1 VSQNSITRDGA
12 VDPVAL
18 TTDSLRP
25 VAGGVGLIFVGL
37 APVHLALMPGWR
49 GQVLAAAAVF
59 TAAVLSGIFL
69 GLRTPAR
76 EFLERNAHEV
86 FAVGSGLTSANTLL
100 HVAVAGNLWPTANVM
115 LVIIGVGACLSS
127 RARAFAIMGATNVG
141 WCAIT
146 LTREP
151 DPLWGQAASQLAAAT
166 ALGIVLGIL
175 RQHTVS
181 RLERAQRAVTDMAV
195 TDELTGLKNRR
206 GLLLVGQTMVDMSR
220 RSGAGV
226 AVFYVDVDGLKVVND
241 EQGHAAGDRLIVAT
255 GQILGLV
262 FRSADVVARL
272 GGDEFAVLLSGAED
286 HEVRALTERLRSRL
300 AESGISASVGVA
312 RPDSQ
317 HGDESLEQLIDRA
330 DVAMYGAKRD
340 RRTAVGHPVSR

>member
-1 VSQNSITRDGA
+1 VRQTPITRDGA

-25 VAGGVGLIFVGL
+25 VACGVGLIFLGL
-37 APVHLALMPGWR
+37 VPVHLVLMPGWP
-49 GQVLAAAAVF
+49 GEVLAAAAVV
-59 TAAVLSGIFL
+59 TSAVLFSIFV

-76 EFLERNAHEV
+76 AFLERNAHEV
-86 FAVGSGLTSANTLL
+86 FAVGSGLTAANTLL

-127 RARAFAIMGATNVG
+127 RARAFAIIGATNVV

-151 DPLWGQAASQLAAAT
+151 DPLWGQSASQLAAAT
-166 ALGIVLGIL
+166 GVGIVLGVL

-206 GLLLVGQTMVDMSR
+206 GLLLVGQAVVEMSL

-241 EQGHAAGDRLIVAT
+241 EQGHAAGDRLIVTT
-255 GQILGLV
+255 GQVLSRV

-286 HEVRALTERLRSRL
+286 GEVQSLTERLRSSL
-300 AESGISASVGVA
+300 ADAGISASVGVA
-312 RPDSQ
+312 RPEPA

-330 DVAMYGAKRD
+330 DVAMYDAKRD
-340 RRTAVGHPVSR
+340 RRTAVPLSR